1 MKQSQ
6 TEMKQSQTE
15 MKQNQTEMK
24 QSQTDLKQSQTEM
37 KQNQTEMKQ
46 NQTEIKQKLF
56 KKTFSVRI
64 WVKNFLKKLFLTR
77 YEIKHERFI
86 TNLTWFETKTF

>member
-1 MKQSQ
+1 MKQS
-6 TEMKQSQTE
+6 
-15 MKQNQTEMK
+15 QTEMK

-37 KQNQTEMKQ
+37 RKSQTDLKQS
-46 NQTEIKQKLF
+46 QTEIKQKLF

-77 YEIKHERFI
+77 YEIKHERFV
-86 TNLTWFETKTF
+86 TNLT